1 MAAYFIDYITNY
13 SAFNKKGQE
22 LQDYIRQFNQ
32 RFVPDDLSMDAFKAD
47 VENEIA
53 SLNEKYPHTIPMELE
68 HYNNGVY
75 GAWMVRVKGYND
87 KVVFI
92 LSWKKVLGTF
102 QFNEK
107 SLSNEKESENSCPAT
122 HLSRT

>member
-13 SAFNKKGQE
+13 SAFNKKGKE

-53 SLNEKYPHTIPMELE
+53 SLNEKYPHTIPMELD
-68 HYNNGVY
+68 HYNKGVY

-92 LSWKKVLGTF
+92 LSWKKVLGTC

-122 HLSRT
+122 HLSCT